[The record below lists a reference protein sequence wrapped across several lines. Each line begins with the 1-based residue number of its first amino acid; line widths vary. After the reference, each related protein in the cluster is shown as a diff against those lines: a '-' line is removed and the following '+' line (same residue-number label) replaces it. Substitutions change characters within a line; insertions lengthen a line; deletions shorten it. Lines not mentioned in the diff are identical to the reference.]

1 MTPAPEAT
9 SIAAPAFTA
18 APVVVGAGP
27 YTYSINLTSVRKL
40 IYKAASYSCMKH
52 HASIVDTAAA
62 GDGIALLVILRDFAN
77 PMGSGSLEEART
89 KLRDHKLTAE
99 GSKEDEYRLVVIA
112 HIERLLVLMAN
123 VARHGIAME
132 DHVKMYHFL
141 ISLPD
146 TTPWLP
152 LLSRLETHS
161 ADKTSSWDVEKAHA
175 LQYIQTRSFKMSVK
189 EYANVAL
196 CQAAISTLETETA
209 MYARRKQE
217 WNAKSRLCV
226 WCNKQHYDSEC
237 PEPKARAFYE
247 EMKLKRGQG
256 SKMEGTAWNAAKAMA
271 LNKAMAALHNEFDS
285 NDWSASDDVGGP
297 TALGLAAE
305 DDTPEFA
312 MSAVGLRDVEEFVHL
327 VHMADN
333 DTVAK

>member
-1 MTPAPEAT
+1 MHSKWEEAIDHVFALFLPGPDATTYAALT
-9 SIAAPAFTA
+9 SAQLTDRYLRAKILAITNYESVPPPLWGAQVPPVEPPPSPVKGKGGAKSSTVAPA
-18 APVVVGAGP
+18 VAGTVAGL
-27 YTYSINLTSVRKL
+27 YTHSINLVSVCKL
-40 IYKAASYSCMKH
+40 IYKAASYSCIKH
-52 HASIVDTAAA
+52 HASIVDTAAT
-62 GDGIALLVILRDFAN
+62 GDGIALMVILRDFAN
-77 PMGSGSLEEART
+77 PRGSGSLEEART

-112 HIERLLVLMAN
+112 HIEKLLVLMDN
-123 VARHGIAME
+123 VARHGVAME
-132 DHVKMYHFL
+132 DHDKLYHFL

-196 CQAAISTLETETA
+196 CQAAISTFETETA

-226 WCNKQHYDSEC
+226 WCNINSTMIQSVLNLKQGRS
-237 PEPKARAFYE
+237 
-247 EMKLKRGQG
+247 MKR
-256 SKMEGTAWNAAKAMA
+256 
-271 LNKAMAALHNEFDS
+271 
-285 NDWSASDDVGGP
+285 
-297 TALGLAAE
+297 
-305 DDTPEFA
+305 
-312 MSAVGLRDVEEFVHL
+312 
-327 VHMADN
+327 
-333 DTVAK
+333 

>member
-1 MTPAPEAT
+1 M
-9 SIAAPAFTA
+9 
-18 APVVVGAGP
+18 GAGP

-52 HASIVDTAAA
+52 HASIVDTAAV

-123 VARHGIAME
+123 VARHGIAMD

-146 TTPWLP
+146 TTPWMP

-175 LQYIQTRSFKMSVK
+175 LQYIQSRTFKMSVK
-189 EYANVAL
+189 EYANVAVAL
-196 CQAAISTLETETA
+196 SALETETA

-217 WNAKSRLCV
+217 WNAKNRLCV
-226 WCNKQHYDSEC
+226 WCNKQHYDSDC

-256 SKMEGTAWNAAKAMA
+256 PKVEGTAWNAAKAMA
-271 LNKAMAALHNEFDS
+271 LNKAMAALHNQFDS
-285 NDWSASDDVGGP
+285 NDWSASDDFGGLP
-297 TALGLAAE
+297 ALGLAAE

-312 MSAVGLRDVEEFVHL
+312 MSAVSLRDVEDFVDI
-327 VHMADN
+327 VHMADT
-333 DTVAK
+333 DTVAKGKNKMSYNIDRG